1 MVEIS
6 WRMSTACWAAACL
19 SVSGIVSVV
28 AGVLEVEDGGG
39 RGSMVVGL

>member
-19 SVSGIVSVV
+19 SVS
-28 AGVLEVEDGGG
+28 AGMAV
-39 RGSMVVGL
+39 MVTVMRLLLD